1 MHLLLPLAAALLAG
15 PPADELLFGPSEAE
29 VRAFPGATDIEVFLD
44 AYQDPICRLPAT
56 GGTCPFDAGTSFDA
70 RRLRAVAL
78 DASGSRLAE
87 EEVVT
92 RGFPAPVRVEA
103 RSLLVPVVAQVPFLP
118 EDLDCRLGKEPC
130 RVVSLLPP
138 DPSTS
143 QEISIAVLV
152 DVSGSMR
159 ADRRVLQDSLLDLLG
174 WLPAKATVSLARFS
188 DAYTE
193 VVPPTHDADALRA
206 GAEAL
211 GEGRMTCLWSALGQG
226 MDALASRPGLR
237 VMVMITDGQDSCTEG
252 TFDMPPDPAIR
263 AVRRATVRLYL
274 FRSGHFSRARAVESL
289 ALESGGRVFGRGGF
303 LGLEKAL
310 AALADDLRHTYLAD
324 IEPGPGYR
332 DGEHLVLRHRR
343 GEPILAPNYVPATPA
358 QRDLTVLTNGDLAAK
373 REAAD
378 RVADAP
384 TRPGLRGIEQAVA
397 EAPQDGGLREAFARC
412 AASLLL
418 HGNVRDQDAAL
429 DAAERTVGRDVTL
442 AATLQAALRVY
453 PKTSPQEAYAR
464 RARAL
469 LEPGRKRG
477 ERRR

>member
-1 MHLLLPLAAALLAG
+1 
-15 PPADELLFGPSEAE
+15 
-29 VRAFPGATDIEVFLD
+29 
-44 AYQDPICRLPAT
+44 
-56 GGTCPFDAGTSFDA
+56 
-70 RRLRAVAL
+70 
-78 DASGSRLAE
+78 
-87 EEVVT
+87 
-92 RGFPAPVRVEA
+92 
-103 RSLLVPVVAQVPFLP
+103 
-118 EDLDCRLGKEPC
+118 
-130 RVVSLLPP
+130 VVSLLPP